1 MLQRSNKS
9 MNTRTTIT
17 MITLLICL
25 FAVTSCRVQQVS
37 KNNISKLINQSSINA
52 DHFTGF
58 ALYDIKKG
66 KMVYDLNG
74 DKYFTPASNT
84 KLFTFYTALNM
95 LGDSI
100 PGLRYI
106 TKGDSLIFWGTGDPS
121 FLHTTLKSTKAY
133 ELLKNSKQKL
143 YYSSGNYTGNFYG
156 TGWPY
161 GDYNEY
167 YQAEINALPI
177 EDNVAVLSAD
187 SKGGLQ
193 ISPSFLKI
201 YLKADPSFQ
210 PNSFTVERDL
220 ASNTYRYPLGSVPL
234 DYKQE
239 IPWKTSDE
247 LTLALLQD
255 TLKRSVALIRMNMPE
270 TAKTLY
276 SLPVDSVYRRMLW
289 PSDNFV
295 AEQLLLVCSSTLP
308 GPLNTGK
315 VIEYSKKN
323 FLNDLPQEPQWADGS
338 GLSRHDLFTPF
349 TMIALLQ
356 KIWNKVG
363 DENRLLG
370 MLPAGGVSGT
380 LKSAYKTDN
389 GKAFIWA
396 KTGSLSNNHNQS
408 GYLVTR
414 KGEKFIFSY
423 MNNNFT
429 RPTAEIRAE
438 MVRIMT
444 EIHNRF

>member
-1 MLQRSNKS
+1 
-9 MNTRTTIT
+9 MNRRTTIIII
-17 MITLLICL
+17 MLLICTL
-25 FAVTSCRVQQVS
+25 AATSCRVQQVS
-37 KNNISKLINQSSINA
+37 KSKIRNLINHSSINA

-58 ALYDIKKG
+58 ALYDIEKK

-121 FLHTTLKSTKAY
+121 FLHTTLKSTKVY

-143 YYSSGNYTGNFYG
+143 YYSSGNYSGNFYG
-156 TGWPY
+156 MGWPY
-161 GDYNEY
+161 GDFDAY
-167 YQAEINALPI
+167 YQAEIGALPI

-187 SKGGLQ
+187 AKGKLQ

-201 YLKADPSFQ
+201 YLKADSSFH
-210 PNSFTVERDL
+210 PKSFTVERDL
-220 ASNTYRYPLGSVPL
+220 TNNTFRYPLGNVPP

-255 TLKRSVALIRMNMPE
+255 TLKKPLELISVNMPE
-270 TAKTLY
+270 TASTLY
-276 SLPVDSVYRRMLW
+276 SSLSDSVYKRMLW
-289 PSDNFV
+289 PSDNFI

-308 GPLNTGK
+308 GPLSTGK

-349 TMIALLQ
+349 TMVALLQ

-389 GKAFIWA
+389 GKAFVWA

-414 KGEKFIFSY
+414 KGKKFIFSY

-444 EIHNRF
+444 EIHNQF

>member
-1 MLQRSNKS
+1 
-9 MNTRTTIT
+9 MNTKTSI
-17 MITLLICL
+17 IVILLFICAL
-25 FAVTSCRVQQVS
+25 AVTSCRVQQLS
-37 KNNISKLINQSSINA
+37 KKEVSKLIGRSSINA

-58 ALYDIKKG
+58 ALYDMKNR
-66 KMVYDLNG
+66 KMIYDLNG

-84 KLFTFYTALNM
+84 KLFTFYTALSM

-100 PGLRYI
+100 PGLRYV

-121 FLHTTLKSTKAY
+121 FLHTTLRSTKAY
-133 ELLKNSKQKL
+133 DLLKNSKQKL
-143 YYSSGNYTGNFYG
+143 YYASGNYSGNFYG

-161 GDYNEY
+161 GDYSAY

-177 EDNVAVLSAD
+177 EDNVAVLSPD
-187 SKGGLQ
+187 SKGAIQ
-193 ISPSFLKI
+193 ISPVFLKM
-201 YLKADPSFQ
+201 YLKADSSFH
-210 PNSFTVERDL
+210 PKTFTVERDL
-220 ASNTYRYPLGSVPL
+220 MNNTFRYPLGIVPR
-234 DYKQE
+234 DYKEE

-255 TLKRSVALIRMNMPE
+255 TLKRPLKLISMQMPE
-270 TAKTLY
+270 TAKILY
-276 SLPVDSVYRRMLW
+276 GSSADSVYKKMLL
-289 PSDNFV
+289 PSDNFI
-295 AEQLLLVCSSTLP
+295 AEQLLLVCSSKLP
-308 GPLNTGK
+308 GPLNTEK

-323 FLNDLPQEPQWADGS
+323 FLKDLPQEPQWADGS
-338 GLSRHDLFTPF
+338 GLSRHNLFTPF
-349 TMIALLQ
+349 AMIALLQ

-389 GKAFIWA
+389 GKAFVWA

-408 GYLVTR
+408 GYIVTR
-414 KGEKFIFSY
+414 KGRKLIYSY

-429 RPTAEIRAE
+429 RPTADIRAE
-438 MVRIMT
+438 MVRIIT